1 MAEIQGK
8 IIKQSKRNVIS
19 RHFHARNDKDKIT
32 AWRLDLDRILQVFN
46 VRSAVT
52 VRRALTL
59 DSQTELAISTNVT
72 VTETHA
78 IVSGLERN
86 ATSTHV
92 MVSNIHRTMVEG
104 QGGNVSVSDTF
115 SIYHR
120 ITIHCGIDSNQVS
133 DSNHR

>member
-46 VRSAVT
+46 VRSTVT
-52 VRRALTL
+52 VRRLLSL
-59 DSQTELAISTNVT
+59 DSQTELAIDTNVT

-86 ATSTHV
+86 ATSTHA
-92 MVSNIHRTMVEG
+92 MVSNIHRTIVDG
-104 QGGNVSVSDTF
+104 QGGNDSRNVLVSDARFLSTA
-115 SIYHR
+115 
-120 ITIHCGIDSNQVS
+120 Q
-133 DSNHR
+133 

>member
-8 IIKQSKRNVIS
+8 IIKQGKRNAIS
-19 RHFHARNDKDKIT
+19 QHFHARDDKDKLT

-46 VRSAVT
+46 VCPTVT
-52 VRRALTL
+52 VRRLLTL
-59 DSQTELAISTNVT
+59 YSQTELAIDTNVT

-86 ATSTHV
+86 AMSTHV
-92 MVSNIHRTMVEG
+92 MVSNIHRTIVEG
-104 QGGNVSVSDTF
+104 QGGNLLVSDMF

-120 ITIHCGIDSNQVS
+120 ITIHRGID
-133 DSNHR
+133 